1 MNIVYFG
8 TPDFAVK
15 PLEKIIEAGYTVSA
29 VVTNKD
35 KPVGRKQVLTP
46 SPVKVCA
53 INNGIKVLEY
63 TSVKREG
70 VEDLKL
76 LDADL
81 FVTCAFGQILS
92 KEILDIP
99 KLYTLNIHGSVLPEY
114 RGAAPIQ
121 RAIIDGKKQ
130 TGITIM
136 RTDEGIDTGDIM
148 FARTVNIGEN
158 ETAGELFD
166 KLSVLGSDCIIT
178 ALKSVENGTAT
189 FEKQNDELSSY
200 AKMIEKSEGKID
212 FNLSAERIKNLVRG
226 LNPAPSAYAVIG
238 EEVLKIHSVSV
249 GNGVGR
255 AGEVISVGKVFEV
268 ACGSGSII
276 INDLTKQGGKRMSGD
291 AYLRGSKIKL
301 GDIFD

>member
-1 MNIVYFG
+1 MRLIFLG
-8 TPDFAVK
+8 TPDFSVPSLKAIHASGHEV
-15 PLEKIIEAGYTVSA
+15 LA
-29 VVTNKD
+29 VVTQPD
-35 KPVGRKQVLTP
+35 KPVGRSGKLCP
-46 SPVKVCA
+46 SPIKQTA
-53 INNGIKVLEY
+53 EELGIKVLQYE
-63 TSVKREG
+63 KIRRDG
-70 VEDLKL
+70 VSDLTALKP
-76 LDADL
+76 DIM
-81 FVTCAFGQILS
+81 VTCAFGQILS

-148 FARTVNIGEN
+148 FARTVDIGEN

-166 KLSVLGSDCIIT
+166 RLSVLGSDCIIT
-178 ALKSVENGTAT
+178 ALKTVENGMAT

>member
-70 VEDLKL
+70 VEDLKS

-148 FARTVNIGEN
+148 FARTVDIGEN

-166 KLSVLGSDCIIT
+166 RLSVLGSDCIIT
-178 ALKSVENGTAT
+178 ALKTVENGMAT

>member
-35 KPVGRKQVLTP
+35 KPVGRKQILTP
-46 SPVKVCA
+46 SAVKVCA
-53 INNGIKVLEY
+53 LKHGIKVLEY
-63 TSVKREG
+63 SSVRREG
-70 VEDLKL
+70 VEDLKSL
-76 LDADL
+76 NADL
-81 FVTCAFGQILS
+81 FITCAFGQILS
-92 KEILDIP
+92 KEILNIP
-99 KLYTLNIHGSVLPEY
+99 KIYTLNIHGSILPEY

-121 RAIIDGKKQ
+121 RAVIDGKKQ

-148 FARTVNIGEN
+148 FSRYVDIGEN

-166 KLSVLGSDCIIT
+166 RLSVLGAECIIT
-178 ALKSVENGTAT
+178 ALESVKSGSAVFA
-189 FEKQNDELSSY
+189 KQNDELSSY
-200 AKMIEKSEGKID
+200 AKMIEKSEGKIN
-212 FNLSAERIKNLVRG
+212 FNLSAEQIKNLVRG
-226 LNPAPSAYAVIG
+226 FNPAPSAYAVIG
-238 EEVLKIHSVSV
+238 EEVLKIHSVTLS
-249 GNGVGR
+249 NGVGK
-255 AGEVISVGKVFEV
+255 AGEVISVGKTFEV
-268 ACGSGSII
+268 ACGKGSVI